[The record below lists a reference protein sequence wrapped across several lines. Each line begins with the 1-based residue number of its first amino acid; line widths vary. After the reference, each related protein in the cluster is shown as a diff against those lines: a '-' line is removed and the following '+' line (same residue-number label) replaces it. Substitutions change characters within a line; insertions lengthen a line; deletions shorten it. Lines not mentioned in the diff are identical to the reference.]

1 MKNKHVFKGYKK
13 IEKIF
18 QQKIFNDFVINKQ
31 KQMNQ
36 LQNNIQLNNLEY
48 PKNEEKFMVSVNT
61 H

>member
-1 MKNKHVFKGYKK
+1 
-13 IEKIF
+13 
-18 QQKIFNDFVINKQ
+18 
-31 KQMNQ
+31 MNQ